1 MEERQLR
8 AEAKKLLLAKSLDD
22 PFSFKISKQFIV
34 ILENLSSLNIAYS
47 IQVVIETPFVWDQT
61 QGKLPEFECTSQ
73 FNLKL
78 PSDDSMGFVCLLVY
92 FLIRRLPTNCLVKVL
107 N

>member
-47 IQVVIETPFVWDQT
+47 IQVVIETPFV
-61 QGKLPEFECTSQ
+61 
-73 FNLKL
+73 
-78 PSDDSMGFVCLLVY
+78 
-92 FLIRRLPTNCLVKVL
+92 
-107 N
+107 

>member
-47 IQVVIETPFVWDQT
+47 IQGVIETPFVWDQT
-61 QGKLPEFECTSQ
+61 QGKLLEFECTSQ

-92 FLIRRLPTNCLVKVL
+92 FLIRCLPTNCLVKVL